1 MTMNATYFISGTN
14 KKAIVKN
21 SHLVYIILLS
31 IYLLLFSG
39 KLIAQETYTLSQA
52 INNGLANKQNISSG
66 RVDLSISKLQTQAL
80 YRKYWPQVSAE
91 YSYMYN
97 PILQTSIFPI
107 GAFNPSYPPD
117 ATQNIQ
123 FGTNWSQTAGLTA
136 IQPLLDVSINRNI
149 DEAKLNE
156 RIAALS
162 QAQNEYELANTIAET
177 YIDICLQESNIQVAI
192 EDTTRTFVSYTL
204 MKNKFDQQSLL
215 KSDLNRSK
223 VNHNNALQK
232 VRDAI
237 TLLIEDKVYLLY
249 LMGISD
255 IEKWNF
261 EVDSSFIQNNLIGVF
276 DSPPSFDQLPDLQ
289 ELELQSQLSTFH
301 SKLEKGK
308 YVPTISLKGFFGANQ
323 YTNNFNPVEANT
335 WYGLSYVGLVAKFPL
350 LIGENKQNKLTEY
363 SMQSQQY
370 ELQKADKT
378 AEYQKDIYTAQLR
391 MSNIQKQLK
400 IQEENIAL
408 IRETIEIVQERV
420 AKGQETAS
428 TLNLEEADLQ
438 EMEAEYQSNRK
449 ELWVYW
455 LNYLNAS
462 GKLNQLWQ

>member
-1 MTMNATYFISGTN
+1 MNASYFTPGTN
-14 KKAIVKN
+14 KKLLAN
-21 SHLVYIILLS
+21 NTCFLFIILLS
-31 IYLLLFSG
+31 VFSVLIPG
-39 KLIAQETYTLSQA
+39 KLKAQNTYTLSQA
-52 INNGLANKQNISSG
+52 INNGLANKQNITSG
-66 RVDLSISKLQTQAL
+66 RVDLSISKLQTEAL

-97 PILQTSIFPI
+97 PILPTSIFPI

-149 DEAKLNE
+149 DEAKMNE

-162 QAQNEYELANTIAET
+162 QARDEYDLANTIAET
-177 YIDICLQESNIQVAI
+177 YIDICLQESNIKIAI
-192 EDTTRTFVSYTL
+192 EDTNRTFVTYTL
-204 MKNKFDQQSLL
+204 MKNKFDQQTLL

-223 VNHNNALQK
+223 INHNNAIQK

-237 TLLIEDKVYLLY
+237 TLLIENKVYLLY
-249 LMGISD
+249 LMGINE
-255 IEKWNF
+255 IEKWDF
-261 EVDSSFIQNNLIGVF
+261 EVDSNFIQNDLIGIF

-289 ELELQSQLSTFH
+289 ALELQSQLSAFQA
-301 SKLEKGK
+301 KLEKGK
-308 YVPTISLKGFFGANQ
+308 YVPTLNLKGFIGANQ
-323 YTNNFNPVEANT
+323 FTNNFNPVEANT
-335 WYGLSYVGLVAKFPL
+335 WYGLSYVGLVANFPL
-350 LIGENKQNKLTEY
+350 LIGENKQKKLSEY

-370 ELQKADKT
+370 ALQKADKT

-391 MSNIQKQLK
+391 ISNLQEQLK
-400 IQEENIAL
+400 IQEENIEL
-408 IRETIEIVQERV
+408 IKELIEIIQERAV
-420 AKGQETAS
+420 SGQESAS

-438 EMEAEYQSNRK
+438 EMEAEYQGNRK

-455 LNYLNAS
+455 LNYLKAS
-462 GKLNQLWQ
+462 GKLTQLWQ